1 MSAVTDARFAARA
14 AGIASYS
21 LWCYVRF
28 ETEVRVLH
36 PTESNDEHWM
46 ERHISSTMHR
56 YGLRMTELYGLDIA
70 TEGLPPDGFF
80 RGTDDNGKGRV
91 FVSNHRSAL
100 DILATLK
107 HFEGKH
113 VSRADLATWPIIG
126 LVARRIRILFVDRDN
141 RRSAAAVMKQMIDYV
156 ERGIGVIIFP
166 EGTTYEGDEVRPFKP
181 GAFTVARKTGCEI
194 VPFGIAYASNNAGF
208 GEESLLLHMRRVSG
222 ASKTRLAIVAG
233 EPFRAGNLDTASLA
247 NAAHDK
253 VQALVHRARS
263 LADSGH

>member
-1 MSAVTDARFAARA
+1 MSAITDARFAARA

-28 ETEVRVLH
+28 ETEVRLLH
-36 PTESNDEHWM
+36 PEESKDEHWM

-56 YGLRMTELYGLDIA
+56 YGRMMTELYGLDIA
-70 TEGLPPDGFF
+70 TEGLPADGFF
-80 RGTDDNGKGRV
+80 RGADAEGRGRV

-113 VSRADLATWPIIG
+113 VSRADLAGWPIIG
-126 LVARRIRILFVDRDN
+126 LVARRIRILFVDREN

-166 EGTTYEGDEVRPFKP
+166 EGTTFDGDEVRPFKP

-194 VPFGIAYASNNAGF
+194 VPFGIAYASGGASF
-208 GEESLLLHMRRVSG
+208 GDESMLLHMRRVSG
-222 ASKTRLAIVAG
+222 APKTRLAISVG
-233 EPFRAGNLDTASLA
+233 EPFRAGARDTAALA
-247 NAAHDK
+247 IDARES
-253 VQALVHRARS
+253 VQGLVHRARK
-263 LADSGH
+263 LVDP

>member
-1 MSAVTDARFAARA
+1 MTAITDARFAARA
-14 AGIASYS
+14 AGIAGYS

-36 PTESNDEHWM
+36 PTESQEERWM

-56 YGLRMTELYGLDIA
+56 YGRMMTELYGLDIA
-70 TEGLPPDGFF
+70 TEGLPADGFC
-80 RGTDDNGKGRV
+80 RGTDANGKGRV

-113 VSRADLATWPIIG
+113 VSRADLAGWPIIG

-141 RRSAAAVMKQMIDYV
+141 RRSAAAVMKQMIEYV
-156 ERGIGVIIFP
+156 ENGIGVIIFP
-166 EGTTYEGDEVRPFKP
+166 EGTTYDGDEVRPFKP

-194 VPFGIAYASNNAGF
+194 VPFGIAYGSGGASF
-208 GEESLLLHMRRVSG
+208 GDESMLLHMRRVSG
-222 ASKTRLAIVAG
+222 APKTRLAISVGA
-233 EPFRAGNLDTASLA
+233 PFRSEKMDTAKLA
-247 NAAHDK
+247 IEAHDR
-253 VQALVHRARS
+253 VQALVHRARK
-263 LADSGH
+263 LVDH